1 MNVIRSSVIFYIT
14 VLLLYSCAS
23 KKYQIEIEPSG
34 TRIFKGMI
42 ERSTLEHDSTFTWF
56 KTNYETYSVD
66 SMSLQTISE
75 LSYDIHFV
83 MVLGTWCGDSK
94 KEVPKLFKVFDSA
107 NISEHKIQSIGV
119 DRSKKSY
126 DGLSDKYNIQRVPT
140 LIVLRG
146 ELELGRIVEY
156 PKETLE
162 KCIVKIL
169 QNNKD
174 K

>member
-1 MNVIRSSVIFYIT
+1 MNMIRTAIIFCISIF
-14 VLLLYSCAS
+14 LLYSCAS
-23 KKYQIEIEPSG
+23 GKYHVEIEPSG
-34 TRIFKGMI
+34 TRVMKGIF
-42 ERSTLEHDSTFTWF
+42 ERSDIEHDSTFTWF
-56 KTNYETYSVD
+56 KTNYESYTVD
-66 SMSLQTISE
+66 STSLQSISA

-107 NISEHKIQSIGV
+107 NIPEHKILMIGV

-140 LIVLRG
+140 LIVLKG
-146 ELELGRIVEY
+146 DQELGRIVEY

-162 KCIVKIL
+162 KDILKIL
-169 QNNKD
+169 QKQ
-174 K
+174 